1 MGVEVDPPE
10 ERGRATAQPVRWSVM
25 QHSQGTFET
34 AMTGPVRRYGIFR
47 GRHIELPDACGSQRH
62 RHYGAMN
69 GL

>member
-1 MGVEVDPPE
+1 MNPPK

-34 AMTGPVRRYGIFR
+34 AMTCPVRCYGFR
-47 GRHIELPDACGSQRH
+47 GRHVELPDACGSQRH
-62 RHYGAMN
+62 WHYGAIN